1 MTYVCPV
8 LSVSPAKEDH
18 KALRQ
23 LLADAPWL
31 IRESHSIRSAVMV
44 LEECRIPVL
53 VCDRDLPPGT
63 WKDLLEQLAVLSSPP
78 FVIVSSRQADDDLW
92 TQALTAGAYDVLAK
106 PFDASELKR
115 ILFEAAQHWHE
126 QYEPEPAVRAMAA
139 AV

>member
-8 LSVSPAKEDH
+8 LSVSPLKEDH
-18 KALRQ
+18 RALRQ
-23 LLADAPWL
+23 LLSDAPWL
-31 IRESHSIRSAVMV
+31 IRESHSIRSALMV

-78 FVIVSSRQADDDLW
+78 CVIVSCRQADDDLW

-106 PFDASELKR
+106 PFNASELR
-115 ILFEAAQHWHE
+115 RTLFEAAQHWQE
-126 QYEPEPAVRAMAA
+126 QYEHAPLTLAVGA
-139 AV
+139 

>member
-53 VCDRDLPPGT
+53 VCDRDLYPGT

-78 FVIVSSRQADDDLW
+78 CVVVSCRQADNALW
-92 TQALTAGAYDVLAK
+92 TEALTAGAYDVLAK
-106 PFDASELKR
+106 PFNASELR
-115 ILFEAAQHWHE
+115 RTLFEAAQHWHE
-126 QYEPEPAVRAMAA
+126 QYERAPLALAVGA
-139 AV
+139 

>member
-78 FVIVSSRQADDDLW
+78 CVIVSCRQADDALW
-92 TQALTAGAYDVLAK
+92 TEALTAGAYDVLAK
-106 PFDASELKR
+106 PFDASELR
-115 ILFEAAQHWHE
+115 RTLFEAAQHWHE
-126 QYEPEPAVRAMAA
+126 QYESAPRTMAA

>member
-8 LSVSPAKEDH
+8 LSVSPLKEDH
-18 KALRQ
+18 RALRQ
-23 LLADAPWL
+23 ILTDAPWL

-78 FVIVSSRQADDDLW
+78 CVIVSCCQADDDLW

-106 PFDASELKR
+106 PFNASELR
-115 ILFEAAQHWHE
+115 RTLFEAAQHWHD
-126 QYEPEPAVRAMAA
+126 QYEAAPRAMAA

>member
-53 VCDRDLPPGT
+53 VCDRDLSPGT
-63 WKDLLEQLAVLSSPP
+63 WKDLLEQLAMLSSAP
-78 FVIVSSRQADDDLW
+78 FVVVSSRQADDDLW
-92 TQALTAGAYDVLAK
+92 TDALTAGAYDVLAK
-106 PFDASELKR
+106 PFNASELKR
-115 ILFEAAQHWHE
+115 TLLEAAQHWHE
-126 QYEPEPAVRAMAA
+126 QYESAPLTRAVGA
-139 AV
+139 